1 MSKEEYYNKIKRF
14 IYKRFNELE
23 VVERNDGNTLYLRY
37 DNEEYAQ
44 IRINKKLGWI
54 SYSDRFRDKICKL
67 IRLNQV
73 DFEILLKSWAE
84 ETFQIKVI
92 NILISHFTPI
102 RIVEDTNQI
111 KFR

>member
-1 MSKEEYYNKIKRF
+1 MSKEQYYNKIKRF
-14 IYKRFNELE
+14 VYNRFNELE
-23 VVERNDGNTLYLRY
+23 VIERDNGNILYFRY

-67 IRLNQV
+67 IRLKKV
-73 DFEILLKSWAE
+73 DFEILLSKWVE
-84 ETFQIKVI
+84 DTFQMKVKTI
-92 NILISHFTPI
+92 DVTDVLLYFL
-102 RIVEDTNQI
+102 VEDTNQI